1 MKRKQLEE
9 LGLQEEQIKK
19 IMDLNGADI
28 EKAKGES
35 SDLQA
40 ENEALKSQMSERD
53 KDLKKLRSQVKD
65 NEDLTAQFNDLKKK
79 YDKDTADLTQKLATN
94 RLNSAIYQSL
104 SKDNARNN
112 KAIKGLLNM
121 DEIKL
126 DDDGNLTGLDDQIKS
141 LQKSDSY
148 LFDEGSKQDYQPNN
162 GKPADIDPVQA
173 MVDIFKGD
181 IKNGN

>member
-126 DDDGNLTGLDDQIKS
+126 DDGGNLTGLDDQIKS

-162 GKPADIDPVQA
+162 GKPADIDQVQA